1 MRRSGK
7 RRVFLMSVRQLLF
20 SPFLYVSI
28 VIVFILCVTSAKETI
43 FDITIPRIDLA
54 YVMDLFMDLSLFQQ
68 LVILTAAIPTA
79 ASFCND
85 WCCQFI
91 RPVVVR
97 SGVKRYAL
105 SKVLVCALS
114 SFLIV
119 LIGMTLFFVFM
130 GFFLPVAHSDPLNPP
145 VPPYGTLLE
154 GPAPFLYLLCVGSL
168 FALSASLWTVVGL
181 AVSARLPNK
190 FVAICTPLIASYLLQ
205 ELTKSLPPQFNLYYL
220 SRARNILGQGAGIS
234 FLYSA
239 FVFLALI
246 GLAGYFFYRTVQRR
260 VQNELV

>member
-1 MRRSGK
+1 MKRGK
-7 RRVFLMSVRQLLF
+7 RHILLMNVRQILSSPILYLCIVMVAVLCAASVR
-20 SPFLYVSI
+20 
-28 VIVFILCVTSAKETI
+28 ETV

-54 YVMDLFMDLSLFQQ
+54 YVMDLLMDLSLFQQ
-68 LVILTAAIPTA
+68 LIILMAAIPTA

-105 SKVLVCALS
+105 SKVLVCVLS

-119 LIGMTLFFVFM
+119 LIGMALFFAFM
-130 GFFLPVAHSDPLNPP
+130 SFLLPVAHDNPLNAP
-145 VPPYGTLLE
+145 VPPYGSLLE
-154 GPAPFLYLLCVGSL
+154 GPVPVLYLLCVGSL
-168 FALSASLWTVVGL
+168 FALSASLWTVIGL
-181 AVSARLPNK
+181 SVSARLPNK
-190 FVAICTPLIASYLLQ
+190 FVAVSTPLIASYLVQ

-220 SRARNILGQGAGIS
+220 SRARNILGQGAAVS

-239 FVFLALI
+239 FVFMALI
-246 GLAGYFFYRTVQRR
+246 SLAGYFFYVTVQRR